1 MLAAHAQAKLSVVSA
16 GASGPSL
23 LHVSGAISAKIVSSV
38 SMLINR
44 DIEEHWCVIHIHS
57 EIAIS
62 FVLFMSVP
70 KIMHN
75 VMFVKGFC

>member
-1 MLAAHAQAKLSVVSA
+1 
-16 GASGPSL
+16 
-23 LHVSGAISAKIVSSV
+23 
-38 SMLINR
+38 MLIIR
-44 DIEEHWCVIHIHS
+44 DIEEHWCVIHIHY
-57 EIAIS
+57 EVGIS